1 MNFCWVDFECP
12 ELVGTP
18 CIEHRQQLKPE
29 GVGGTAGGRLQLRLL
44 VQEASDDA
52 QKRSSAHAVKLKLN
66 EESNTQSRKNQFRNM
81 PPY

>member
-1 MNFCWVDFECP
+1 MNFSWVDFECP

-52 QKRSSAHAVKLKLN
+52 QQLCTCGEAQ
-66 EESNTQSRKNQFRNM
+66 ERK
-81 PPY
+81 

>member
-1 MNFCWVDFECP
+1 MCP

-52 QKRSSAHAVKLKLN
+52 QQLCTCGEAQ
-66 EESNTQSRKNQFRNM
+66 ERK
-81 PPY
+81 

>member
-1 MNFCWVDFECP
+1 MQSIKAWKSEFLLVDFLCP

-52 QKRSSAHAVKLKLN
+52 QQLCTCGEAQ
-66 EESNTQSRKNQFRNM
+66 ERK
-81 PPY
+81 